1 MMIYYNDLDCY
12 LPTISCTNPARLHWA
27 SRMER
32 RRRKPSLWTLEE
44 LVSNTT
50 ANAAAAK
57 DLAVTDATA
66 G

>member
-1 MMIYYNDLDCY
+1 
-12 LPTISCTNPARLHWA
+12 
-27 SRMER
+27 MER
-32 RRRKPSLWTLEE
+32 RRRKPSLWNLEE

-66 G
+66 GAT